1 MPIVDGLD
9 EGAFSST
16 QQARSTNR
24 SLHRATADTHQG
36 NTTVDSIRCQIEIN
50 PQKYIE
56 DDDELNN
63 SRSKTD
69 DKRAFLPALTKKNY
83 F

>member
-1 MPIVDGLD
+1 MPIVDVLD

-24 SLHRATADTHQG
+24 SLHRATEATHLG
-36 NTTVDSIRCQIEIN
+36 NTTLDSIRCQIEIN

-56 DDDELNN
+56 EDDELNN
-63 SRSKTD
+63 AMNKMNNKHS
-69 DKRAFLPALTKKNY
+69 FLPTLAKKNY